1 MHDVSM
7 FIQQSTSI
15 HHLQNSACTGKYWVP
30 LHYYFFPMCACPDG
44 VKQCLCV
51 PMYVC
56 QPAKCFKQAF
66 TDLILKAKQ
75 IILGHS
81 VPNTNACHYFS
92 SSLFKFIGFLTP
104 PLSKSH
110 VIVNSC
116 HVLSHPSHTHTYST
130 GYTFS
135 VSIVQWSYVWMMM
148 WILSLPSLLKKLT
161 HNTAPVTLP
170 CPYSDHYVSWSNWH
184 CMYRMIIYTVF
195 LSGVV

>member
-15 HHLQNSACTGKYWVP
+15 HHLQNSACTGKYWAP
-30 LHYYFFPMCACPDG
+30 LNDCYPMCVCPDG

-116 HVLSHPSHTHTYST
+116 HILSHPSHTHTHTLYRVYFQRKHSP
-130 GYTFS
+130 
-135 VSIVQWSYVWMMM
+135 VIVRVDDDVN
-148 WILSLPSLLKKLT
+148 L
-161 HNTAPVTLP
+161 
-170 CPYSDHYVSWSNWH
+170 
-184 CMYRMIIYTVF
+184 
-195 LSGVV
+195 VVAKPTEETDT